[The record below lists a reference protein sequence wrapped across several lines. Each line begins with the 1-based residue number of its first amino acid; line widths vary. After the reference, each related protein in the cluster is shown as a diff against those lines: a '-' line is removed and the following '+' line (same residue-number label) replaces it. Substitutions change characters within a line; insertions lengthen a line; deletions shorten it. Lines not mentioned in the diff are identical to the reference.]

1 MTALGWPKLLLWH
14 LNLWVSA
21 PTRRTATRQQRYK
34 RPRIRPQLWSGRYG
48 LPAACAVLSI
58 LLAGCI
64 SPIGVNRISLQEANR
79 SLNADVLT
87 TGKVGTEAN
96 QFLSRLNLV
105 ERYQEDPV
113 GTIAAIHSG
122 LGQADDSSRLFVL
135 AELSFAYAQRTSNRS
150 YFVATAAYAWQFLF
164 PQNAEL
170 HVGPYDPRVRTA
182 MDLYDRGVTEGLASG
197 MGVEVDLSARTIAL
211 PYGALQVSVDP
222 SGFKFG
228 GYKLEQFVSLADF
241 EVRGLRNR
249 YRRRGIGAP
258 LAASV
263 AKSGEQSVDRWLAPR
278 TKVPVTAL
286 LRFSDPVLGTR
297 GTEMHATIE
306 LYDDAETAAVQID
319 GRSVPLESEITAAL
333 AYQLEGAP
341 VWDFEF
347 AGFRKGD
354 FGLASEKDNLFMLH
368 PHRPGRIPVIF
379 VHGTASS
386 PARWAEMANELMNDP
401 VLAQRYELWFYIYNT
416 GNPVAYSAMGLR
428 ESLQRAAQDLDPQG
442 QDPAMRQMVVIG
454 HSQGGLLTKMTV
466 VSSGTR
472 FWDAG
477 QKVPLDQIKM
487 SAGVKDL
494 VRRTMFVE
502 PLPSVTTVVFICT
515 PHRGSFVAEGFF
527 GKIGRRLVSL
537 PGTLT
542 KASVD
547 VVQLNPGA
555 AAQQFTLPTAIDNMD
570 GSNPFIQ
577 TLSALPIAPGVD
589 AHSII
594 AVKGD
599 GPPDKGDDG
608 VVKYSSAHIDGVAS
622 ELIVRSGHSAQAV
635 PETIE
640 EVRRILYEHLEHQ

>member
-1 MTALGWPKLLLWH
+1 LRLVLHLALWGRQ
-14 LNLWVSA
+14 
-21 PTRRTATRQQRYK
+21 RR
-34 RPRIRPQLWSGRYG
+34 
-48 LPAACAVLSI
+48 LPAACALLGI
-58 LLAGCI
+58 LLAGCV
-64 SPIGVNRISLQEANR
+64 SPIGVNRVGQQEANR
-79 SLNADVLT
+79 SLSANVLT
-87 TGKVGTEAN
+87 TGQVGTEAN
-96 QFLSRLNLV
+96 QFLSRLDLS

-122 LGQADDSSRLFVL
+122 LGGADETDRLFVL
-135 AELSFAYAQRTSNRS
+135 AELSFAYAQRTHNRS
-150 YFVATAAYAWQFLF
+150 YFLAAAAYSWAFLF

-170 HVGPYDPRVRTA
+170 YAGRYDPRVRTA
-182 MDLYDRGVTEGLASG
+182 MDLYNRGVTEGLATG
-197 MGVEVDLSARTIAL
+197 TGLDVDLSARTIAL
-211 PYGALQVSVDP
+211 PYGALQVAVDP

-228 GYKLEQFVSLADF
+228 GYQLDEFVSLADF

-249 YRRRGIGAP
+249 YHRRGIGAP
-258 LAASV
+258 LAASI
-263 AKSGEQSVDRWLAPR
+263 AKSGEESGDRWLAPR

-286 LRFSDPVLGTR
+286 LRFSDPVHVASG
-297 GTEMHATIE
+297 GDIHATIE
-306 LYDDAETAAVQID
+306 LYDDAETAAVQI
-319 GRSVPLESEITAAL
+319 GTVSVPLESETTAAL

-354 FGLASEKDNLFMLH
+354 FSTGAKKDNLFMLH
-368 PHRPGRIPVIF
+368 PYHPGRIPVVF

-401 VLAQRYELWFYIYNT
+401 VLAQRYQLWYYIYNT

-428 ESLQRAAQDLDPQG
+428 ESLQRAVKDLDPQG
-442 QDPAMRQMVVIG
+442 QDPTMRQMVVIG

-472 FWDAG
+472 FWDARY
-477 QKVPLDQIKM
+477 KVPIEQMKM
-487 SAGVKDL
+487 SADTKDVL
-494 VRRTMFVE
+494 RRSMFIE

-515 PHRGSFVAEGFF
+515 PHRGSYVAEGFF
-527 GKIGRRLVSL
+527 GKLGRRLVSF

-542 KASVD
+542 KMSVD
-547 VVQLNPGA
+547 LVKLNPGA
-555 AAQQFTLPTAIDNMD
+555 AAHAFTVPTAVENMD

-599 GPPDKGDDG
+599 GPPETGVDG
-608 VVKYSSAHIDGVAS
+608 VVSYSSAHIDGVAS
-622 ELIVRSGHSAQAV
+622 ELIVRSSHSAQGV

-640 EVRRILYEHLEHQ
+640 EVRRILYEHLSQP